1 MTDQPISQFPII
13 HHGALNEQ
21 RDRTVAEEVIEQI
34 EGEVQLDRYVKAQTN
49 APQVVQ
55 RITDLEN
62 MIWKLCQEIDSH
74 NPIVEEAK
82 LLLKNRLEI
91 DETAHRFHCAW
102 KRENRQLRELSYSSN
117 HRQGQRPAEPA
128 KNV

>member
-34 EGEVQLDRYVKAQTN
+34 EGEVQLDRYVKAQTS
-49 APQVVQ
+49 APQVAQ

-91 DETAHRFHCAW
+91 DETAHRFNSVLG
-102 KRENRQLRELSYSSN
+102 KEKTDES
-117 HRQGQRPAEPA
+117 
-128 KNV
+128 